1 MNFTEFKAKNKNI
14 LVARYQTTAQIAGCI
29 VRAIDESQE
38 TAEKIKHY
46 FENSNPI
53 QSAKLIFYFC
63 KNTLPYT
70 KESGEEQTVK
80 TLTRMLQDCKKTNQ
94 KFDCKHYSI
103 LTASLLK
110 SLGIKCKLRLIS
122 QKPYTKQPNHIYTI
136 AIINGKEYIVDA
148 VIKNFNDEAR
158 YNYKYDINLN

>member
-1 MNFTEFKAKNKNI
+1 MIFSNIKAKNNNY
-14 LVARYQTTAQIAGCI
+14 LVSRYQTTAQIAGCI

-38 TAEKIKHY
+38 TAQKINKY
-46 FENSNPI
+46 FKNSNPI
-53 QSAKLIFYFC
+53 KSAKLIFYFC
-63 KNTLPYT
+63 KNTIPYT
-70 KESGEEQTVK
+70 KEGGEEQSVK
-80 TLTRMLQDCKKTNQ
+80 TLARMLQDCKKANA
-94 KFDCKHYSI
+94 KFDCKHYSV